1 MLHIKWP
8 NVSLPNICS
17 RLERA
22 VGTQKHSFNVTLLFG
37 IVFLCAFA
45 LSWNTCHSERG
56 MFFPP
61 IPCPC
66 STAKRETFRM
76 VRTLSRNSW
85 SSVATNGT
93 KATQHRKKEASPTT
107 TYLEQCLNDVNRFRI
122 LFRSARSNLLPFRS
136 GTVRETSIEFSRLNK
151 NPDWPS
157 RMESGGVVGRRSG
170 RVRAKGFKFLCP
182 QAVGFV
188 SVRLA

>member
-1 MLHIKWP
+1 MCFRAFVEYLP
-8 NVSLPNICS
+8 LGTGNVLSSHPVSVSNCKTGNIPDGS
-17 RLERA
+17 D
-22 VGTQKHSFNVTLLFG
+22 T
-37 IVFLCAFA
+37 FA
-45 LSWNTCHSERG
+45 
-56 MFFPP
+56 
-61 IPCPC
+61 
-66 STAKRETFRM
+66 KQ
-76 VRTLSRNSW
+76 
-85 SSVATNGT
+85 SSAATNGT

-122 LFRSARSNLLPFRS
+122 LFRSARSNLLPFRR

-188 SVRLA
+188 SVRSA